1 MVMENNEQQIQPEL
15 ADIYNR
21 IKAFNITNP
30 DAIFIFGFIGFK
42 KSDEPCEDC
51 GGDCSCIDDKK
62 TLLGC
67 HGDLDSVRALLND
80 LRDNVEDN
88 CDKRGFVSF

>member
-1 MVMENNEQQIQPEL
+1 MTNEELQPNMNPEL
-15 ADIYNR
+15 TDIYNR

-30 DAIFIFGFIGFK
+30 DAIFLFAFIGWK

-51 GGDCSCIDDKK
+51 GGNCSCIDENK
-62 TLLGC
+62 LMIGG
-67 HGDLDSVRALLND
+67 HGDLDTLRNLCND
-80 LRDNVEDN
+80 IRNDIEDN